1 MYSENLILAKKNIK
15 FVCLE
20 INKTKNAE
28 IEDTLWRHKECP
40 ILIEK
45 KKRCSNCQYL
55 FELFKKYKLRIRS
68 KRMRV
73 APAIM
78 DHSYSMNCKDKTNV

>member
-1 MYSENLILAKKNIK
+1 MK

-40 ILIEK
+40 LLLEK

-55 FELFKKYKLRIRS
+55 FELFRKYRSRIHS
-68 KRMRV
+68 KRIV
-73 APAIM
+73 IM
-78 DHSYSMNCKDKTNV
+78 DHPYSMNCKNKTNIKRFVNTQ